1 MELKYNNAFEQYL
14 KRSTVNVVVPKSD
27 SGYKHNLYLAWCNG
41 YSKGFDKQEAQ
52 STNMIRR
59 WTIER
64 KIEDTVEALVYDIKG
79 QMLCRGQEFIEEM
92 MEKLGE

>member
-1 MELKYNNAFEQYL
+1 MELKYSKEFEQYL
-14 KRSTVNVVVPKSD
+14 KYSTVDLMVPETY
-27 SGYKHNLYLAWCNG
+27 SGYKHNIYLAWCNG

-64 KIEDTVEALVYDIKG
+64 KIEDVVEALVYDIKG